1 MNIQDISTAQWQ
13 SVMRTWFSGLLKFWV
28 LKTICLIVV
37 KYFQC
42 ITSDSVCEASN
53 KRLKGCELANN
64 SKDCADVPS
73 KNPAK
78 WTREVDQVTKVQLE
92 HVQLNFVTY

>member
-1 MNIQDISTAQWQ
+1 M
-13 SVMRTWFSGLLKFWV
+13 
-28 LKTICLIVV
+28 V

-42 ITSDSVCEASN
+42 IMSDRVCDTSN
-53 KRLKGCELANN
+53 KRLKGYGLANN

-78 WTREVDQVTKVQLE
+78 WTCEVDQVTKVQLE